1 MSHEDASPFRRYLN
15 DDEGFISSS
24 ASYSANNPQT
34 SPYVTPPRSK
44 SRRGLVTTMYPNE
57 YPTQL
62 VTSGDDH
69 LVKFWDVAASMGSIS
84 PLPGGSATS
93 TPFSSPKMPMRAC
106 SELVDT
112 WKASSTTIGTH
123 KRYLPGI
130 VHPLVTLPTQHR
142 GNVFH
147 VTPVPHSLGKVATC
161 AADGYLRL
169 LDVEVHSTS
178 AGKCTDTI

>member
-44 SRRGLVTTMYPNE
+44 SRRGLVTSMYPNE

-69 LVKFWDVAASMGSIS
+69 LVKFWDVAASMGSS
-84 PLPGGSATS
+84 
-93 TPFSSPKMPMRAC
+93 K
-106 SELVDT
+106 
-112 WKASSTTIGTH
+112 
-123 KRYLPGI
+123 
-130 VHPLVTLPTQHR
+130 
-142 GNVFH
+142 
-147 VTPVPHSLGKVATC
+147 
-161 AADGYLRL
+161 
-169 LDVEVHSTS
+169 
-178 AGKCTDTI
+178 